1 MIYAVNQKGGT
12 GGMILATETEGLS
25 RLFDLDLQLLAD
37 AALMIIAMFVL
48 FLVASHFL
56 FNPVR
61 KMLSDRQAK
70 IKGELDQAAQD
81 QKSAAETRALYEE
94 KLNQVGK
101 EAEEILADARK
112 RGMENEARIVADAK
126 AEAARIVERARKE
139 AELEKQKMADEVK
152 REMVAVASIMA
163 AQIVQA
169 NIDTNAQHELIEKTL
184 KEIGDS
190 TWLS

>member
-1 MIYAVNQKGGT
+1 
-12 GGMILATETEGLS
+12 MILATETEGLS

-37 AALMIIAMFVL
+37 AVLMIIAMFVL

-61 KMLSDRQAK
+61 KMLADRQAK

-112 RGMENEARIVADAK
+112 RGMENEAKIVADAK
-126 AEAARIVERARKE
+126 AEAARIVDRAKKE

-163 AQIVQA
+163 ARIVQA
-169 NIDTNAQHELIEKTL
+169 NIDTNAQHELIDNTL
-184 KEIGDS
+184 KEIGES

>member
-1 MIYAVNQKGGT
+1 
-12 GGMILATETEGLS
+12 MILATETEGLS

-81 QKSAAETRALYEE
+81 QKAAAETRALYEE

-112 RGMENEARIVADAK
+112 RGMANEARIVAEAK
-126 AEAARIVERARKE
+126 EEAARIVERARKE

-152 REMVAVASIMA
+152 REMVAVASLMA

>member
-1 MIYAVNQKGGT
+1 
-12 GGMILATETEGLS
+12 MILATETEGLS

-37 AALMIIAMFVL
+37 AVLMIIAMFVL

-61 KMLSDRQAK
+61 KMLADRQAK

-112 RGMENEARIVADAK
+112 RGMENEAKIVADAK
-126 AEAARIVERARKE
+126 AEAARIVDRAKKE

-152 REMVAVASIMA
+152 REMIGIAAMMAGKAVAASM
-163 AQIVQA
+163 
-169 NIDTNAQHELIEKTL
+169 NAEIQDSLVNETL
-184 KEIGDS
+184 KEIGDH

>member
-1 MIYAVNQKGGT
+1 
-12 GGMILATETEGLS
+12 MILATETEGLS
-25 RLFDLDLQLLAD
+25 RLFDLDLQLLTD
-37 AALMIIAMFVL
+37 ATLMIIAMFVL

-70 IKGELDQAAQD
+70 IKGELDQAADD
-81 QKSAAETRALYEE
+81 QEAAAKARALYEE
-94 KLNQVGK
+94 KLAQAGK
-101 EAEEILADARK
+101 EAEKILSDARK
-112 RGMENEARIVADAK
+112 RGLENEAKIVADAK
-126 AEAARIVERARKE
+126 AEAGRIVSRARTE

-169 NIDTNAQHELIEKTL
+169 NINTQVQHELVEKTL